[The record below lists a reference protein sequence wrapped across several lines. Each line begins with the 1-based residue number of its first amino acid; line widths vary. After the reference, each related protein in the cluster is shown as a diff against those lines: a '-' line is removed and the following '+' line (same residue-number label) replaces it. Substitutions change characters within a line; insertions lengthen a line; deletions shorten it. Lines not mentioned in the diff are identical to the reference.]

1 MAVFVLRR
9 VFASRLGG
17 SMQTELI
24 KTKIEQIVQE
34 SITQLRAIHIDHLE
48 RKWIAVSILIIA
60 LLVGIICIDAL
71 FHGVNPPSKV
81 ETIDSAS
88 LHLSKEFAEENLGVQ
103 TDDKGNVVV
112 RMVAGRYSFF
122 PKHIDIPAETAI
134 TFRWVSM
141 DVLHGVHI
149 PMTNMST
156 MIVPGYVAEVTTTFP
171 KPGEYPLLCNEF
183 CGLGHNHMWSNISVI
198 AKEDW
203 TAKANT
209 PPPAP
214 ATK

>member
-1 MAVFVLRR
+1 
-9 VFASRLGG
+9 
-17 SMQTELI
+17 MQTESLKSKAAQSI
-24 KTKIEQIVQE
+24 KGLR
-34 SITQLRAIHIDHLE
+34 SQLSAIHMDKLE
-48 RKWIAVSILIIA
+48 QKWITLSLGVIGFFVVVIT
-60 LLVGIICIDAL
+60 VDAF

-88 LHLSKEFAEENLGVQ
+88 LHLSQEFAEDNLGVSVN
-103 TDDKGNVVV
+103 DKGEIIV

-122 PKHIDIPAETAI
+122 PKHVDVPAETPI

-156 MIVPGYVAEVTTTFP
+156 MIVPGYVAQVTTTIP
-171 KPGEYPLLCNEF
+171 KPGDYPLLCNEY

-198 AKEDW
+198 AKDDW
-203 TAKANT
+203 HAPVKSPALVQAKGAQQ
-209 PPPAP
+209 
-214 ATK
+214 

>member
-1 MAVFVLRR
+1 MRMGTFSEKCHDTFGKCVDF
-9 VFASRLGG
+9 
-17 SMQTELI
+17 I
-24 KTKIEQIVQE
+24 KSFYDQFR
-34 SITQLRAIHIDHLE
+34 SIHVDHLE
-48 RKWIAVSILIIA
+48 KKWINLTLLIVA
-60 LLVGIICIDAL
+60 LLVGVITFDA
-71 FHGVNPPSKV
+71 FVHNINPPGKV

-88 LHLSKEFAEENLGVQ
+88 LHLSKEFAESNLGVQ
-103 TDDKGNVVV
+103 QNDKGEIMV

-122 PKHIDIPAETAI
+122 PKHIAVPAETKL

-156 MIVPGYVAEVTTTFP
+156 MIVPGYVAEITTTFP
-171 KPGEYPLLCNEF
+171 KPGEYPVLCNEY

-203 TAKANT
+203 HGPAKLTTTEKGSNNE
-209 PPPAP
+209 
-214 ATK
+214 

>member
-1 MAVFVLRR
+1 
-9 VFASRLGG
+9 
-17 SMQTELI
+17 MQTEFSKGINII
-24 KTKIEQIVQE
+24 KDLCVQFN
-34 SITQLRAIHIDHLE
+34 TIHIDPLE
-48 RKWIAVSILIIA
+48 RKWIAISLMIVGLF
-60 LLVGIICIDAL
+60 VGIITIDAL
-71 FHGVNPPSKV
+71 FHGINPPSKV

-88 LHLSKEFAEENLGVQ
+88 LHLSQEFAEDNLGVQ
-103 TDDKGNVVV
+103 VDDKGAVII

-122 PKHIDIPAETAI
+122 PKHVDVPAETPL

-156 MIVPGYVAEVTTTFP
+156 MIVPGYVAEISTTFP
-171 KPGEYPLLCNEF
+171 KPGEYPLLCNEY

-203 TAKANT
+203 H
-209 PPPAP
+209 AP
-214 ATK
+214 VKSHVKGEQQ

>member
-1 MAVFVLRR
+1 MQLETLLNKSYGFFRDCVDFVRDFCL
-9 VFASRLGG
+9 
-17 SMQTELI
+17 QTR
-24 KTKIEQIVQE
+24 
-34 SITQLRAIHIDHLE
+34 SIHVDHLE
-48 RKWIAVSILIIA
+48 RKWIGVT
-60 LLVGIICIDAL
+60 LLVVGFLVAIITVDAF

-81 ETIDSAS
+81 ETIDSAR
-88 LHLSKEFAEENLGVQ
+88 LHLSKEFAESNLGVQ
-103 TDDKGNVVV
+103 INANGDIVI

-122 PKHIDIPAETAI
+122 PKHIAVPAETKV

-156 MIVPGYVAEVTTTFP
+156 MIVPGYVAQITTSFP
-171 KPGEYPLLCNEF
+171 KPGEYPVLCNEY

-203 TAKANT
+203 VAPTPVADQGAK
-209 PPPAP
+209 
-214 ATK
+214 

>member
-1 MAVFVLRR
+1 
-9 VFASRLGG
+9 
-17 SMQTELI
+17 MQIDAI
-24 KTKIEQIVQE
+24 KAKSVQLYRDVV
-34 SITQLRAIHIDHLE
+34 TQLNAIHIDHLE
-48 RKWIAVSILIIA
+48 RKWIAISMIILA
-60 LLVGIICIDAL
+60 LMVGIIVIDAF

-103 TDDKGNVVV
+103 VDDKGNVVV

-122 PKHIDIPAETAI
+122 PKHIDVPAETPI

-156 MIVPGYVAEVTTTFP
+156 MIVPGYVAEITTTFP
-171 KPGEYPLLCNEF
+171 KPGEYPLLCNEY

-203 TAKANT
+203 TVKPTT
-209 PPPAP
+209 PVP
-214 ATK
+214 ATQGGSNNE

>member
-1 MAVFVLRR
+1 
-9 VFASRLGG
+9 
-17 SMQTELI
+17 MQIEPL
-24 KTKIEQIVQE
+24 KQKYEQILRDFYAQLRDFY
-34 SITQLRAIHIDHLE
+34 TQLRAIHVDQLE
-48 RKWIAVSILIIA
+48 RKWITISMLVIGLF
-60 LLVGIICIDAL
+60 VGIITIDAF

-81 ETIDSAS
+81 ETIDSAK
-88 LHLSKEFAEENLGVQ
+88 LHLSKEFAEDNLGVQ
-103 TDDKGNVVV
+103 VDAKGNVII

-122 PKHIDIPAETAI
+122 PKHIDVPAETPL

-156 MIVPGYVAEVTTTFP
+156 MIVPGYVAEITTTFP
-171 KPGEYPLLCNEF
+171 KPGEYPVLCNEF

-203 TAKANT
+203 KAPVKAVVKGGSTNE
-209 PPPAP
+209 
-214 ATK
+214 

>member
-1 MAVFVLRR
+1 
-9 VFASRLGG
+9 
-17 SMQTELI
+17 MQ
-24 KTKIEQIVQE
+24 IEPLKRKCIQKMRTFYAEWQ
-34 SITQLRAIHIDHLE
+34 SIHIDQLE
-48 RKWIAVSILIIA
+48 QKWITISLII
-60 LLVGIICIDAL
+60 LGIFVGIITLDAL

-81 ETIDSAS
+81 ETVDSVS
-88 LHLSKEFAEENLGVQ
+88 IHLNKEFEEENLGVQ
-103 TDDKGNVVV
+103 VDDQGNIII

-122 PKHIDIPAETAI
+122 PKLISVPAETKL

-156 MIVPGYVAEVTTTFP
+156 MIVPGYVAEITTTFP
-171 KPGEYPLLCNEF
+171 KPGEYPVLCNEY

-203 TAKANT
+203 TA
-209 PPPAP
+209 PAKS
-214 ATK
+214 AVKGVSDNE

>member
-1 MAVFVLRR
+1 
-9 VFASRLGG
+9 
-17 SMQTELI
+17 MQTEPSKSINYI
-24 KTKIEQIVQE
+24 KDLC
-34 SITQLRAIHIDHLE
+34 TQFNAIHIDPLE
-48 RKWIAVSILIIA
+48 RKWIAISLMIVGLF
-60 LLVGIICIDAL
+60 VGIITIDAL
-71 FHGVNPPSKV
+71 FHGINPPSKV

-88 LHLSKEFAEENLGVQ
+88 LHLSEEFAEDNLGVQ
-103 TDDKGNVVV
+103 VDDKGAITI

-122 PKHIDIPAETAI
+122 PKHIDVPAETPL

-156 MIVPGYVAEVTTTFP
+156 MIVPGYVAEITTTFP
-171 KPGEYPLLCNEF
+171 KPGDYPLLCNEY

-203 TAKANT
+203 H
-209 PPPAP
+209 AP
-214 ATK
+214 TKSQVKGEQQ

>member
-1 MAVFVLRR
+1 
-9 VFASRLGG
+9 
-17 SMQTELI
+17 MQTEPSKSTNPIQALCD
-24 KTKIEQIVQE
+24 QFN
-34 SITQLRAIHIDHLE
+34 AIHIDHLE
-48 RKWIAVSILIIA
+48 RRWISISLLVIG
-60 LLVGIICIDAL
+60 LLVGIITIDAF

-81 ETIDSAS
+81 ETVDSAS
-88 LHLSKEFAEENLGVQ
+88 LHLSEEFAEDNLGVSVNQ
-103 TDDKGNVVV
+103 NGEVIV

-122 PKHIDIPAETAI
+122 PKHIDVPAETQL

-156 MIVPGYVAEVTTTFP
+156 MIVPGYVAEVSTQFP
-171 KPGEYPLLCNEF
+171 SPGEYPLLCNEY

-203 TAKANT
+203 KA
-209 PPPAP
+209 PV
-214 ATK
+214 KSSIKGDQQ

>member
-1 MAVFVLRR
+1 MNTDSLKPKCE
-9 VFASRLGG
+9 RLWRDVCA
-17 SMQTELI
+17 
-24 KTKIEQIVQE
+24 QIH
-34 SITQLRAIHIDHLE
+34 TIHVDPLE
-48 RKWIAVSILIIA
+48 RKWITISLLAVG
-60 LLVGIICIDAL
+60 LLVAIITLDAL
-71 FHGVNPPSKV
+71 FHGINPPSKV
-81 ETIDSAS
+81 ETVDSAS
-88 LHLSKEFAEENLGVQ
+88 LHLSQEFAEDNLGVQ
-103 TDDKGNVVV
+103 TDVKGNVTI

-122 PKHIDIPAETAI
+122 PKHIDVPAETKL

-171 KPGEYPLLCNEF
+171 KPGEYPVLCNEY

-203 TAKANT
+203 KAPVTTPAKAGG
-209 PPPAP
+209 
-214 ATK
+214 ATHE